1 MTFEDWVRL
10 VLQSN
15 LLAAFVVGGFGLLTL
30 RLGLGKFR
38 SEKWWERKAVAYA
51 SAIEALHGMHDLA
64 HIRMEAEELSEDIP
78 ADRLR
83 SLAAISQAGLSEIRR
98 GANIG
103 SFVMSKRSV
112 YHRTRGYRAHRAPG
126 IPCALRLGRAE
137 RQGKTRPKTRGEI
150 AKLCLRLPAV

>member
-112 YHRTRGYRAHRAPG
+112 KILKEVLNDFDKMQAPTSYEFYDRRAAILSDAIIQITAEAKRDLRT
-126 IPCALRLGRAE
+126 
-137 RQGKTRPKTRGEI
+137 
-150 AKLCLRLPAV
+150 

>member
-1 MTFEDWVRL
+1 
-10 VLQSN
+10 
-15 LLAAFVVGGFGLLTL
+15 
-30 RLGLGKFR
+30 
-38 SEKWWERKAVAYA
+38 
-51 SAIEALHGMHDLA
+51 MHDLA

-112 YHRTRGYRAHRAPG
+112 KILKEVLNDFDKMQAPTSYEFYDRRAAILSDAIIQITAEAKRDLRT
-126 IPCALRLGRAE
+126 
-137 RQGKTRPKTRGEI
+137 
-150 AKLCLRLPAV
+150 